1 MALFAELRRRNVLKV
16 ALLYVVA
23 SWLILW
29 FVQNTGEVL
38 GLPSWTNLFLPLLL
52 VIGFPVALLFAW
64 TYEITPSGLRKAI
77 NVEQT
82 QSIVYKTGQKLN
94 AAVAVLLVLGVLAL
108 LGEGLLPKFEF
119 LVPAVPQG
127 EAPVS
132 ENTPPE
138 IRSLVLDNG
147 LKIIVWPDHDFPNV
161 AMYNFVRVGGRN
173 ESPGVTGISH
183 FLENMMSLGT
193 EELQPGAHEQII
205 AAAGGWNY
213 AYTSNDV
220 TVYASGFP
228 RSALS
233 AVFEVEAN
241 RFETLQISP
250 ALLEAGRRMAYSKR
264 RSSVADNDFG
274 MLYEQVRATAFVAHP
289 YQFPVVGWPSDI
301 ESLSAEDV
309 GLWYQTHYA
318 PNNRAVVFSGNVT
331 AAEIFELGVKYFA
344 SLPAQDPPPAIRTI
358 EPQQQGSRHVLVNAP
373 VATPLLHIAFHA
385 GSTTD
390 ASSLPLKLL
399 LHILVGNESSR
410 LHRLLV
416 EDEELALS
424 VDGFQEEGL
433 DPGLIYLYLTLPPDG
448 DPAGVEQ
455 RILEELQRVIDDGVT
470 DAELKTARLFAL
482 ADFQEALSTAAGMAN
497 VLGSYEVLQGGYEA
511 LFAAQNA
518 LATVTATE
526 LRDSAAKV
534 FRVENM
540 TVGVLRQA
548 EE

>member
-38 GLPSWTNLFLPLLL
+38 GLPSWTNFFLSLLL
-52 VIGFPVALLFAW
+52 LIGFPVALLFAW

-127 EAPVS
+127 EIPAS

-147 LKIIVWPDHDFPNV
+147 LKIIVWPDHDIPNV
-161 AMYNFVRVGGRN
+161 AMYNFVRAGGRN
-173 ESPGVTGISH
+173 EYPGVTGISH
-183 FLENMMSLGT
+183 FLENIMSLGA
-193 EELQPGAHEQII
+193 EELEPGAT
-205 AAAGGWNY
+205 GWNY

-233 AVFEVEAN
+233 DVFEAEAD

-250 ALLEAGRRMAYSKR
+250 ALLEAGRQMAYSKR
-264 RSSVADNDFG
+264 RLSVADNDFG
-274 MLYEQVRATAFVAHP
+274 MLYEQVRAAAFVAHP

-301 ESLSAEDV
+301 ESLTEEDL
-309 GLWYQTHYA
+309 GLWYQAHYA
-318 PNNRAVVFSGNVT
+318 PNNRAIVFAGDVT
-331 AAEIFELGVKYFA
+331 AAEIFALCVKYFA
-344 SLPAQDPPPAIRTI
+344 SLPAQDPLPSIRTV
-358 EPQQQGSRHVLVNAP
+358 EPQQQGSRRVLVNAP
-373 VATPLLHIAFHA
+373 VRAPSLHIAFHA
-385 GSTTD
+385 GSAAD
-390 ASSLPLKLL
+390 ASALPLRLL
-399 LHILVGNESSR
+399 LNILVGNASSR

-416 EDEELALS
+416 EDGELALS

-448 DPAGVEQ
+448 DPAVVEQ
-455 RILEELQRVIDDGVT
+455 RILEELQRVIDDSVT
-470 DAELKTARLFAL
+470 DAELENARLFAL
-482 ADFQEALSTAAGMAN
+482 ADLQQVLSTGAGRASA
-497 VLGSYEVLQGGYEA
+497 LGNYEVFRGDYEA
-511 LFAAQNA
+511 LFAVQDA
-518 LATVTATE
+518 LAAVTAAE

-534 FRVENM
+534 FRSENM
-540 TVGVLRQA
+540 TVGVLREAA
-548 EE
+548 E

>member
-16 ALLYVVA
+16 ALLYAVA

-29 FVQNTGEVL
+29 FIQNTADVL
-38 GLPSWTNLFLPLLL
+38 GLPTWTDLYLKLLL
-52 VIGFPVALLFAW
+52 LIGFPVVLLFAW
-64 TYEITPSGLRKAI
+64 TYEITPGGLRKAI
-77 NVEQT
+77 VVDQT

-94 AAVAVLLVLGVLAL
+94 AAVSVLLVLGVLAL

-127 EAPVS
+127 DAPVS
-132 ENTPPE
+132 DKTPPE

-147 LKIIVWPDHDFPNV
+147 LKIIVWPDHDNPSV
-161 AMYNFVRVGGRN
+161 AMYNFVRAGGRN

-183 FLENMMSLGT
+183 FLETMMSLGT
-193 EELQPGAHEQII
+193 EELGPGAHERII

-220 TVYASGFP
+220 TVYASEFP

-250 ALLEAGRRMAYSKR
+250 ALLEAGRQRVYSKR
-264 RSSVADNDFG
+264 RLSVADNDFG
-274 MLYEQVRATAFVAHP
+274 MLYEQVRAAAFVAHP

-301 ESLSAEDV
+301 GSLTEEDL

-318 PNNRAVVFSGNVT
+318 PNNRAMVFSGNVT
-331 AAEIFELGVKYFA
+331 AEEIFELSVKYFV
-344 SLPAQDPPPAIRTI
+344 SLPAQDPPPSIRTV
-358 EPQQQGSRHVLVNAP
+358 EPQQQGPRRVLVNAP
-373 VATPLLHIAFHA
+373 VRAPLLHIAFHA
-385 GSTTD
+385 GSAAD
-390 ASSLPLKLL
+390 ASALPLKLL
-399 LHILVGNESSR
+399 LNILVGNESSR

-416 EDEELALS
+416 EEEELALS

-433 DPGLIYLYLTLPPDG
+433 DPGLIYFYLTLPPDG
-448 DPAGVEQ
+448 DPAVVEQ
-455 RILEELQRVIDDGVT
+455 RILEELQRVIDRSVT
-470 DAELKTARLFAL
+470 DAELEDARLFAL
-482 ADFQEALSTAAGMAN
+482 TDLQQVLSTNAGRAN
-497 VLGSYEVLQGGYEA
+497 ALGNYELFRGGYES
-511 LFAAQNA
+511 LFAAQGA
-518 LATVTATE
+518 LAAVTTVE
-526 LRDSAAKV
+526 LRDSAANV
-534 FRVENM
+534 FRSENV
-540 TVGVLRQA
+540 TVGVLRET